1 MAPAPHPK
9 PTFLDEELRQEIDDL
24 VQVFDDPGSE
34 HRIEV
39 VVHPPELPYPM
50 AAKCLSF
57 RFKPAGHQWLVGWR
71 SGSRRNYL
79 RKHVLGIQNVLS
91 NMSA

>member
-9 PTFLDEELRQEIDDL
+9 PTFLDEEFRQEINDL

-57 RFKPAGHQWLVGWR
+57 VSSLQAISGWLVGDPGAGR
-71 SGSRRNYL
+71 TIFES
-79 RKHVLGIQNVLS
+79 
-91 NMSA
+91 MF